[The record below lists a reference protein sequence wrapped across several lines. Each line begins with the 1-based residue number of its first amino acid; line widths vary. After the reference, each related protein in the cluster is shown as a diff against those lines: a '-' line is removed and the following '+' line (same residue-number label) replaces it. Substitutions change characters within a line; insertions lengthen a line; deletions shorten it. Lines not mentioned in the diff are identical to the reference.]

1 MKKFSSFLAIA
12 LTVSTLTVSRPSHSA
27 VALVTFN
34 APLALMSLGMLAGA
48 GVGGLIANATY
59 QDNNDVIAT
68 GGTLIGIGSAII
80 AAVGIVALDGEGG
93 QKVSFAELSV
103 KQAKALGVSASE
115 AYSYN
120 EEIDM
125 VNQVFAQVTGELDRM
140 KKPQPK
146 DAKAL
151 WEQYESMLSA
161 ETVSVMKK
169 ISLNGGA
176 ARK

>member
-48 GVGGLIANATY
+48 GIGGIIANSTY
-59 QDNNDVIAT
+59 HDNNDVIAT

-93 QKVSFAELSV
+93 QKLAFAELSQ
-103 KQAKALGVSASE
+103 KQAKVLGVSSE
-115 AYSYN
+115 EKRIFNS
-120 EEIDM
+120 ELDM
-125 VNQVFAQVTGELDRM
+125 ANQVLNQVTSELDKM
-140 KKPQPK
+140 EKPQPK

-151 WEQYESMLSA
+151 WEQYESMLSV
-161 ETVSVMKK
+161 ETISVMKK
-169 ISLNGGA
+169 ISQSS
-176 ARK
+176 KK